1 MATATLATSAA
12 ATTAA
17 AAPQFQTVIGTL
29 NAPAVLCFLAF
40 VVVTLGITYWAA
52 QRTKTASQFY
62 AAGGGITGMQNG
74 LALAGDYMSA
84 ASFLGIAGLVST
96 KGYDGLIYSVGWLV
110 GWPIVMFL
118 ISEPLRNLGKFTLSD
133 VVAFR
138 LKQKPIKTACAIGS
152 LVTVLFYLTAQ
163 MVGAGT
169 LIKLMFNLPYESA
182 LYIVGGLMI
191 AYVLFGGM
199 LATTWVQIIKAVLL
213 LGGATILVLLT
224 LSKVDFSYGKLFQMA
239 ADKYGA
245 GFLEP
250 GGLVSDPLD
259 AFSLGLA
266 LMFGTAGLP
275 HILMRFYTVPD
286 AQTARKSVFYATGFI
301 GYFYILTVTIGF
313 GAAVLVGKEFIM
325 GIDKGGN
332 MAAIALAEFNGG
344 SLFLGFLAA
353 VAFATILAVVA
364 GLTLAG
370 ASALSHD
377 LYVGVFKSGKSNE
390 KDEMKVAKIATVCL
404 GVIAI
409 VLGILFKGQNVA
421 FMVGLAFAVAA
432 SANFPALLL
441 SIVWK
446 RFTTAGAVASIY
458 TGMTLAVVLILLS
471 PTVYVDVMQST
482 QKKASDA
489 AAAAVTKLEKEL
501 KAPPAALTA
510 AQAELAK
517 VKAEVDPA
525 VAAMAAKQGELAKA
539 KGGAKAKLK
548 AEVDAAQTAL
558 AGQQANLARLQA
570 EVDAA
575 QKGVAAKQA
584 ELTKAKADA
593 DAAKA
598 QIKPAP
604 FKMKNPGVFSMG
616 LAFLVGILVSLMKR
630 EKEAEEMFESE
641 KVRTYVGIGAE
652 GASKH

>member
-1 MATATLATSAA
+1 MPTQ
-12 ATTAA
+12 
-17 AAPQFQTVIGTL
+17 APQYETIIGTL
-29 NAPAVLCFLAF
+29 NPIAVLCFLVF
-40 VVVTLGITYWAA
+40 VAATLGITYWAA
-52 QRTKTASQFY
+52 KKTKTASQFY
-62 AAGGGITGMQNG
+62 AAGGGITGFQNG

-118 ISEPLRNLGKFTLSD
+118 ISEPLRNLGKFTFSD

-138 LKQKPIKTACAIGS
+138 LQQKPIKTAAAIGS

-213 LGGATILVLLT
+213 LGGATLLVLLT
-224 LSKVDFSYGKLFQMA
+224 LGKFDFSYPKLFEMA
-239 ADKYGA
+239 AAKYTGA
-245 GFLEP
+245 FLEP
-250 GGLVSDPLD
+250 GGLISNPLD

-286 AQTARKSVFYATGFI
+286 AREARKSVFYATGFI

-313 GAAVLVGKEFIM
+313 GAAVLVGKDVIM

-332 MAAIALAEFNGG
+332 MAALALAEFNGG
-344 SLFLGFLAA
+344 SLFLGFLGA

-377 LYVGVFKSGKSNE
+377 LYVGVFRNGKANE
-390 KDEMKVAKIATVCL
+390 KEEMKVAKMATVGL
-404 GVIAI
+404 GIAA
-409 VLGILFKGQNVA
+409 VLLGILFKGQNVA
-421 FMVGLAFAVAA
+421 FMVGLAFAVAS
-432 SANFPALLL
+432 SANFPALLM
-441 SIVWK
+441 SITWK

-458 TGMTLAVVLILLS
+458 TGMILAVTLIVLS

-482 QKKASDA
+482 QKKALDGA
-489 AAAAVTKLEKEL
+489 TAVVTKIDKEI
-501 KAPPAALTA
+501 KAPGLAP
-510 AQAELAK
+510 EL
-517 VKAEVDPA
+517 
-525 VAAMAAKQGELAKA
+525 M
-539 KGGAKAKLK
+539 
-548 AEVDAAQTAL
+548 
-558 AGQQANLARLQA
+558 
-570 EVDAA
+570 
-575 QKGVAAKQA
+575 AAKQA
-584 ELTKAKADA
+584 ELT
-593 DAAKA
+593 AAKA
-598 QIKPAP
+598 EEATAKAAIKPAP
-604 FKMKNPGVFSMG
+604 FKMKNPGVFSIG

-630 EKEAEEMFESE
+630 EKTAEELFESE

-652 GASKH
+652 GASNH